1 MSDADLEHAHE
12 RACYRFAQRLKEL
25 LDESAVSWRSNDELV
40 AMFPGLASGGVDLL
54 RRLCF
59 VYVSFVEAKLAEYD
73 EKLDCDG
80 DLLGLLAGEMAQQL
94 YFAFLRTVP
103 DDMSGDESALLEYM
117 KKTAGVNCWRSVL
130 GIPDGDEE
138 NETDVLFAIGLCWAL
153 GRTCG
158 NRFSE
163 RECALLRRLLCR
175 VNTGLMDVML
185 SSAVSDAI
193 SSIAEEDESD
203 PDTMSGYFA
212 DRQLSDYSVTNAY
225 YWLHGPVKDEFL
237 MSGTYAKDSVVIRRT
252 DIVQKLVTGAWLC
265 FQKARHGDADDTSN
279 SDIESR
285 LCFVG
290 ALQMLINK
298 VQSLESEDDINWFF
312 ESAMVCLD
320 YRFCPESASAES
332 SVDYVKELSDCADR
346 LTVECSG
353 QGHVPTW
360 DEYFEME
367 SGVQQSLRCVLECGL
382 NYYLRLV
389 PVLMKDGKGTVADFT
404 NDVRRFYGG
413 VSIPCVVDMMLTAIK
428 EARRSSSW

>member
-59 VYVSFVEAKLAEYD
+59 VFVSFVEAKLAEYD
-73 EKLDCDG
+73 EKLDCG
-80 DLLGLLAGEMAQQL
+80 GNFFGLLAGEMMQQL

-103 DDMSGDESALLEYM
+103 DDMSGDESALLKYV

-153 GRTCG
+153 GCPCD

-163 RECALLRRLLCR
+163 KECALLRRLLCG

-193 SSIAEEDESD
+193 SSLAEEDESD

-212 DRQLSDYSVTNAY
+212 DRLLSDYSVTNAY
-225 YWLHGPVKDEFL
+225 SWLYGPVKDEFL
-237 MSGTYAKDSVVIRRT
+237 MPGTCAKDSVVIRRT
-252 DIVQKLVTGAWLC
+252 DVVQKLVTGLWMC
-265 FQKARHGDADDTSN
+265 FRVARHWDAGDMAN
-279 SDIESR
+279 SDAEAS

-290 ALQMLINK
+290 ALQMLISK
-298 VQSLESEDDINWFF
+298 IQSLESNGGINWFF
-312 ESAMVCLD
+312 ESLMLCVH
-320 YRFCPESASAES
+320 YRFCPETASAES

-346 LTVECSG
+346 LTAECQY
-353 QGHVPTW
+353 QGRIPTW
-360 DEYFEME
+360 EEYFEME
-367 SGVQQSLRCVLECGL
+367 SGVKRSLRSVLECGL
-382 NYYLRLV
+382 NYYLRLL
-389 PVLMKDGKGTVADFT
+389 PVLMKEGKGAVADFRSDFRKCY
-404 NDVRRFYGG
+404 NGIG
-413 VSIPCVVDMMLTAIK
+413 VPCVVDMMLTAIK
-428 EARRSSSW
+428 EARMIS